1 MKQGQYINVLS
12 ESMHSSAKTPNEI
25 LEIRN
30 RLEYSAMEQK
40 RIFMIVN
47 TEENMHIVIMDMQ
60 YLPVQKV
67 GQITVS
73 Y

>member
-25 LEIRN
+25 LEIR
-30 RLEYSAMEQK
+30 LEYSAMEQK

-47 TEENMHIVIMDMQ
+47 TEENMHIVIMDLQ

-67 GQITVS
+67 GQITMS